1 MIGKVCHTMKC
12 DILAIAI
19 CLLYFYLSVKT
30 KEHDSLQAILR
41 LLSRAVYFF
50 FAIFE
55 LEGILKILIFY
66 CSYRFLSTTMR
77 SF

>member
-19 CLLYFYLSVKT
+19 CFYLSVKT

-50 FAIFE
+50 
-55 LEGILKILIFY
+55 LQ
-66 CSYRFLSTTMR
+66 FLNSR
-77 SF
+77 GF

>member
-50 FAIFE
+50 
-55 LEGILKILIFY
+55 LQ
-66 CSYRFLSTTMR
+66 FLNSR
-77 SF
+77 GF